1 MTERNENNEQID
13 SSNLNTKQE
22 EEIVQQELLP
32 AQAIVDDGDV
42 KAVYFAGFWLRFW
55 AYLADLLII
64 GSLNRILIHP
74 IFKFYNDTDDLW
86 FSAEAFLTG
95 LVFFIYFVLMTKYL
109 NQTLGKMIF
118 GLKVVAL
125 KEETESIS
133 WGTVLFRELI
143 GRYISKFTWV
153 GYVLA
158 GLLPK
163 KQALHDVFADTS
175 VVLVRR

>member
-1 MTERNENNEQID
+1 MTERNENNEPIEFASPDLLED
-13 SSNLNTKQE
+13 SMQSDMP
-22 EEIVQQELLP
+22 P
-32 AQAIVDDGDV
+32 AQVNGDKEL
-42 KAVYFAGFWLRFW
+42 KAVCFAGFWMRFW

-74 IFKFYNDTDDLW
+74 IFKFYEGADDLW
-86 FSAEAFLTG
+86 FSAEGFLTG
-95 LVFFIYFVLMTKYL
+95 IVFFLYFVLMTKFL

-125 KEETESIS
+125 KEEAKVIS
-133 WGTVLFRELI
+133 WGTVLFRELV
-143 GRYISKFTWV
+143 GRYISKITWI
-153 GYVLA
+153 GYLLA

-175 VVLVRR
+175 VVLTRR

>member
-1 MTERNENNEQID
+1 MTERNENNEPIEIA
-13 SSNLNTKQE
+13 SSD
-22 EEIVQQELLP
+22 LLENPMQSDMPP
-32 AQAIVDDGDV
+32 AQVNGDKEL
-42 KAVYFAGFWLRFW
+42 KAVCFAGFWMRFW

-64 GSLNRILIHP
+64 GSLNRIFIHP
-74 IFKFYNDTDDLW
+74 IFKFYEGADDLW
-86 FSAEAFLTG
+86 FSAEGFLTG
-95 LVFFIYFVLMTKYL
+95 IVFFLYFVLMTKFL

-125 KEETESIS
+125 KEEAKVIS

-143 GRYISKFTWV
+143 GRYISKITWI
-153 GYVLA
+153 GYLLA

-175 VVLVRR
+175 VVLVKR

>member
-1 MTERNENNEQID
+1 MTERNENNEQMASPDLLENQHGPVQSD
-13 SSNLNTKQE
+13 SS
-22 EEIVQQELLP
+22 P
-32 AQAIVDDGDV
+32 AEVIVDREL
-42 KAVYFAGFWLRFW
+42 KAVCFAGFWMRFW
-55 AYLADLLII
+55 AYLADLLVI

-74 IFKFYNDTDDLW
+74 IFKFYEGTDDLW
-86 FSAEAFLTG
+86 FSAEGFLTG
-95 LVFFIYFVLMTKYL
+95 IVFFLYFVLMTKFL

-125 KEETESIS
+125 KEEAKVIS

-143 GRYISKFTWV
+143 GRYISKVTWI
-153 GYVLA
+153 GYLLA

>member
-1 MTERNENNEQID
+1 MTERNENNEQIA
-13 SSNLNTKQE
+13 SSNLMANH
-22 EEIVQQELLP
+22 EIPVQQEFP
-32 AQAIVDDGDV
+32 HAEKTVDDGEV
-42 KAVYFAGFWLRFW
+42 KVVYFAGFWMRFW

-74 IFKFYNDTDDLW
+74 IFKFYEGTDDLW
-86 FSAEAFLTG
+86 LSAEGFLTG
-95 LVFFIYFVLMTKYL
+95 IVFFLYFVLMTKFL

-125 KEETESIS
+125 KEETKTIS

-143 GRYISKFTWV
+143 GRYISKITWI
-153 GYVLA
+153 GYLLA

-175 VVLVRR
+175 VVLIRR